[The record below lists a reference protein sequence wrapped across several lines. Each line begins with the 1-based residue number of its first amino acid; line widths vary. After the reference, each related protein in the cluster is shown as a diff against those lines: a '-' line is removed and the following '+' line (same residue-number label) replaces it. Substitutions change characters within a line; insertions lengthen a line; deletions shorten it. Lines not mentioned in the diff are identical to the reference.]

1 MKGEGKMKP
10 NRPQRKFFE
19 SKKRIRCLIAAN
31 KIGKTTA
38 ACADLANFALQGG
51 KVCRVISNLGFQR
64 GIQEVIIPE
73 LMKWIPRSRIVGEPK
88 KNSQGIVIKIILRG
102 DNGQDSVITFMSGDQ
117 DDMTFEG
124 DIADYVWIDEPGRK
138 AIYTA
143 MLRALLVTCG
153 KMVMTLT
160 PLSEPWI
167 YNDLYC
173 STDEEIEC
181 IEGTLWDACVD
192 NGGHLSKDQIED
204 FISKLPEDEKEA
216 RVFGKFRHLV
226 GRVFKAFDPLKHIV
240 KPFYIPND
248 WPVYYAVDPHQRKP
262 HAALFMAVSPENDWF
277 ICNEVYFAAGIEDFG
292 KEVKKVC
299 DQYRIA
305 KGVIDTSSETPD
317 WQRRETARSILQRVG
332 LRLELARK
340 KNQKEAS
347 RMLIKQALEGK
358 DGTGIPWLFVF
369 ENCKRTIFEFL
380 NYVWD
385 DYNDPHK
392 QGLKEEPRKVNDDL
406 LDDLHYI
413 VAEKPRYG
421 TPEIL
426 VRKSDYGATEYARS
440 Y

>member
-1 MKGEGKMKP
+1 
-10 NRPQRKFFE
+10 
-19 SKKRIRCLIAAN
+19 
-31 KIGKTTA
+31 
-38 ACADLANFALQGG
+38 
-51 KVCRVISNLGFQR
+51 
-64 GIQEVIIPE
+64 
-73 LMKWIPRSRIVGEPK
+73 
-88 KNSQGIVIKIILRG
+88 
-102 DNGQDSVITFMSGDQ
+102 
-117 DDMTFEG
+117 MTFEG